1 MASYA
6 LKNVSKNFMKTVRTN
21 SSKEIRENVF
31 ELFRRIILKTPVKTG
46 TAQANWQIN
55 ISRPGKRKVKYS
67 GNPGAAK
74 TQALNEGLEKLSTVQ
89 LGRTI
94 YIFNNL
100 PYIGELEHGSSKI
113 QAPAGMVQVSLNEL
127 RTLFK

>member
-1 MASYA
+1 MAKYA
-6 LKNVSKNFMKTVRTN
+6 LKDVSTNFMKTVKAN
-21 SSKEIRENVF
+21 GNKEIRENIF

-55 ISRPGKRKVKYS
+55 ISTPGKNVVKYS
-67 GNPGAAK
+67 GNAGAAK
-74 TQALNEGLEKLSTVQ
+74 TQALNNGLEKLSKVGI
-89 LGRTI
+89 GRTI

-113 QAPAGMVQVSLNEL
+113 QAPAGMVQVTLNEL